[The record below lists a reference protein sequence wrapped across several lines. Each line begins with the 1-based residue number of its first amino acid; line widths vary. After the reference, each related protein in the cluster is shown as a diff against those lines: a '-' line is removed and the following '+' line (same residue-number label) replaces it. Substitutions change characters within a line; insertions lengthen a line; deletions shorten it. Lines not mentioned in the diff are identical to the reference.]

1 MCRTVF
7 WDGLVGVAECSAAQ
21 AGSRAITSSLMN
33 QHDNTGAVVLVNG
46 GATGTW
52 ARLFGNLDPIPDN
65 EGVRATHISL
75 KMGGQGDGERR
86 V

>member
-1 MCRTVF
+1 VF

-65 EGVRATHISL
+65 EGVRAPTYPQRWEGGA
-75 KMGGQGDGERR
+75 MGQGG
-86 V
+86 